1 MSTSTCRH
9 APDDKLVND
18 PNAAANAGQVQERTT
33 KGSSSS
39 APRKVR
45 FNVGNNYHV
54 VDVIG
59 EGAYGVV
66 ASAVH
71 RPSGS
76 KVAIK
81 KIAPFDHSMFAL
93 RTLREL
99 KLLKYFAEEG
109 VSENIISVLD
119 IVKPPSYDTFK
130 EVYLVQELL
139 ETDLHRVIRTQD
151 LSDDHCQYFLYQTCR
166 ALKALHSA
174 EIIHRDLKP
183 SNLLL
188 NANCDLKVCD
198 FGLARSTQTAFP
210 AEGNNQGFMTEYVA
224 TRWYR
229 APEVMLSFRM
239 YTKSID
245 VWSVG
250 CILAEMLSGK
260 PLFPGKD
267 YHNQLALILDV
278 LGTPTI
284 DEFHAITSKR
294 SKDYIRSLPFRKKRT
309 FESIYPNA
317 NPLAIDFLRKT
328 LTCKSYVHFP
338 PSPPL
343 FPRKKKKKKK
353 PALTPDPPFL
363 VPIVDPR
370 KRYTVEQCLA
380 HPYLDAYHDPEDEPS
395 AKPLPPSFFEFDM
408 VKDDISRE
416 ELKRLLHEEIMGFRP
431 VLEG

>member
-1 MSTSTCRH
+1 MATTVMQNGQ
-9 APDDKLVND
+9 AP
-18 PNAAANAGQVQERTT
+18 AAVEKQSQAQPQERTT
-33 KGSSSS
+33 RGTSSS

-45 FNVGNNYHV
+45 FDVGNAYHV
-54 VDVIG
+54 TDVIG

-71 RPSGS
+71 RLSGS

-99 KLLKYFAEEG
+99 KLLKYFAEKG
-109 VSENIISVLD
+109 LSDNIITVLD
-119 IVKPPSYDTFK
+119 IVKPKTFESFK

-151 LSDDHCQYFLYQTCR
+151 LSDDHSQYFIYQTCR

-210 AEGNNQGFMTEYVA
+210 VDGGNNGFMTEYVA

-245 VWSVG
+245 VWSIG

-267 YHNQLALILDV
+267 YHHQLALILDV
-278 LGTPTI
+278 LGTPSL
-284 DEFHAITSKR
+284 DDFHAITSKR
-294 SKDYIRSLPFRKKRT
+294 SKDYIRSLPFRKKKT
-309 FESIYPNA
+309 FQSLFPHA
-317 NPLAIDFLRKT
+317 SPQAIDFLTKT
-328 LTCKSYVHFP
+328 LTF
-338 PSPPL
+338 
-343 FPRKKKKKKK
+343 
-353 PALTPDPPFL
+353 
-363 VPIVDPR
+363 DPR
-370 KRYTVEQCLA
+370 NRYTVEQCLS
-380 HPYLDAYHDPEDEPS
+380 HPYLEAYHDPADEPS
-395 AKPLPPSFFEFDM
+395 TEPLDPSFFEFDM
-408 VKDDISRE
+408 KKDNISRE
-416 ELKRLLHEEIMGFRP
+416 ELKTLLYEEIMSFEP
-431 VLEG
+431 MFS

>member
-1 MSTSTCRH
+1 MSTVRRSEPQR
-9 APDDKLVND
+9 
-18 PNAAANAGQVQERTT
+18 AATSSAMAAVQEKLTR
-33 KGSSSS
+33 GSNAQ

-45 FNVGNNYHV
+45 FNVGSTYLI

-66 ASAVH
+66 VSAIH
-71 RPSGS
+71 RPSNT

-99 KLLKYFAEEG
+99 KLLKYFADQG
-109 VSENIISVLD
+109 VSENIITILD
-119 IVKPPSYDTFK
+119 IIKPSSFESFK

-151 LSDDHCQYFLYQTCR
+151 LSDDHCQYFIYQTCR
-166 ALKALHSA
+166 AIKALHSA

-210 AEGNNQGFMTEYVA
+210 NGGKENGFMTEYVA

-239 YTKSID
+239 YSKAIDIWSI
-245 VWSVG
+245 G

-267 YHNQLALILDV
+267 YHHQLSLILDV
-278 LGTPTI
+278 LGTPTM
-284 DEFHAITSKR
+284 DEFYAITSRR
-294 SKDYIRSLPFRKKRT
+294 SKDYIRNMPFRKRRS
-309 FESIYPNA
+309 FESLYPKSK
-317 NPLAIDFLRKT
+317 PLAIDFLAKT
-328 LTCKSYVHFP
+328 LTF
-338 PSPPL
+338 
-343 FPRKKKKKKK
+343 
-353 PALTPDPPFL
+353 
-363 VPIVDPR
+363 DPR
-370 KRYTVEQCLA
+370 KRYTVEQCLE
-380 HPYLDAYHDPEDEPS
+380 HPYLEAYHDPEDEPT
-395 AKPLPPSFFEFDM
+395 APPLDSDFFDFDLM
-408 VKDDISRE
+408 KDDITRD
-416 ELKRLLHEEIMGFRP
+416 ELKRLLYEEIMSFHAQ
-431 VLEG
+431 